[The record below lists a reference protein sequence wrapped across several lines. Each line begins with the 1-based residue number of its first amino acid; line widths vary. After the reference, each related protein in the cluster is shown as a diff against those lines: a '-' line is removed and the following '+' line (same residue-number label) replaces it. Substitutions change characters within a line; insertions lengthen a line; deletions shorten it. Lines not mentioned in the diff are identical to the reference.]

1 MSEELRETVEIL
13 RIGSEYAIQL
23 AGITKEALQALF
35 AIGNSFY
42 MERSGRVDF
51 KSVLKNCAQKG
62 TSPVPLAFPSEDEA
76 ILSKAEAMLKDM
88 NVQFARMPDF
98 IQGDYETQYLV
109 SSDQAHFFQ
118 IIANRIFEDELKR
131 IERNGGSENDLTIKQ
146 ATCRVL
152 EGNEYMDCVPNEN
165 LTQAKE
171 EAINNLS
178 SMRTEDS
185 QLVSPNMQADSKKKF
200 LMSNRE
206 EQTRNNPD
214 FERISIDKQ
223 SLLQKEDDEYVYF
236 RIPGT
241 NGKEYTRI
249 RQGDLIRSDA
259 QSYTFAVHKKE
270 YLSIFDRN
278 GNFEKNYPAE
288 TFLRF
293 FSEPKERYSQTSY
306 SQTHRRAQSQMQR
319 PRLSQK
325 KPTGRRR

>member
-42 MERSGRVDF
+42 MERAGRIAF

-62 TSPVPLAFPSEDEA
+62 ISPVPLAFPSEDEA

-98 IQGDYETQYLV
+98 IKGDYETQYLV
-109 SSDQAHFFQ
+109 PGDQAHFFQ
-118 IIANRIFEDELKR
+118 IVAKQIFEDELKQV
-131 IERNGGSENDLTIKQ
+131 ERNGGSEDDLTIKQ
-146 ATCRVL
+146 ATCRLL

-171 EAINNLS
+171 EAVKNLLN
-178 SMRTEDS
+178 MGT
-185 QLVSPNMQADSKKKF
+185 SPEMQADSKKKF

-325 KPTGRRR
+325 KSTGRRR